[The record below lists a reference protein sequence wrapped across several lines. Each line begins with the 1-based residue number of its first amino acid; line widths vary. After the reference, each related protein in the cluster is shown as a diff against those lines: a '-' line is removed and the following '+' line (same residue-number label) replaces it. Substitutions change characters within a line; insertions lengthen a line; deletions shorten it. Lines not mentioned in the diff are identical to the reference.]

1 MEHRVNTTSD
11 INMCI
16 YIYYT
21 HTYCVYIYIRIIYIY
36 IIYLYTLYIYIYIIY
51 IYIHQFIYIIIC
63 IHQFYIYNNNNNTSN
78 LFHFWSSIWE
88 CKSTMGSAKNHQR
101 LIRPNNKGFRL
112 RWQCDLGICL
122 GLNSQL
128 FGSLEKFLATIQD
141 IQTYKAGI
149 DILVICVIA
158 IENHHWNKS
167 LN

>member
-1 MEHRVNTTSD
+1 
-11 INMCI
+11 MCI

-21 HTYCVYIYIRIIYIY
+21 HTYCA
-36 IIYLYTLYIYIYIIY
+36 YIYIYIYTYIYIIFIY
-51 IYIHQFIYIIIC
+51 IYIYQYIYISICIHQFIYI
-63 IHQFYIYNNNNNTSN
+63 YNNSSN

-88 CKSTMGSAKNHQR
+88 CKSTMGSAKNHQT

-122 GLNSQL
+122 GSNSQL

-141 IQTYKAGI
+141 IQAYKAGI
-149 DILVICVIA
+149 EILVICVIA
-158 IENHHWNKS
+158 IENHHWHKS